1 MLERMNHR
9 LSCQKKI
16 DRLSNETTSPYEMIG
31 LRNQPS
37 FTNKIHSGEN
47 LFTVKTMKNGVKVER
62 VIFDYIKSFSCLI
75 IQNKSYTVLHLLTL
89 VEEFAIHLSTDHL

>member
-16 DRLSNETTSPYEMIG
+16 DRLSNETSPYEMIG

-37 FTNKIHSGEN
+37 FTNKIHSEEKFIYG
-47 LFTVKTMKNGVKVER
+47 KNNEKR
-62 VIFDYIKSFSCLI
+62 C
-75 IQNKSYTVLHLLTL
+75 
-89 VEEFAIHLSTDHL
+89 